1 MDEFNCYVTEF
12 NSESANIHVQSIWND
27 NIYSKY
33 IESIKGRIGYIYT
46 TDPSRDYDKWLD
58 SKTDNNNKDKLNTK
72 KNYGNAYDVIHN
84 TLSIGYTVEE
94 GENVSVSIIPYLEVN
109 DGEYKYKILY
119 DQFTTVLSLN
129 PSEYT
134 TNEIAKNIFNY
145 YVNNKYLTLS
155 YDVDS
160 KINSEVKYEIS
171 RLTEDGKEVVVAS
184 DTWEDINYMGQNIAI
199 IEYIDGSFDKEDVY
213 WLKLWLNKSDEKAKA
228 DFEAPIY
235 VSEVSNYYHRLYDH
249 Y

>member
-12 NSESANIHVQSIWND
+12 NSESADIHVQSIWNG

-33 IESIKGRIGYIYT
+33 IESIKGRIGYIFT
-46 TDPSRDYDKWLD
+46 TDPSLKYKEWLD

-84 TLSIGYTVEE
+84 TLSVGYTVEE
-94 GENVSVSIIPYLEVN
+94 GKNISISIIPYLEVDDDKN
-109 DGEYKYKILY
+109 EGKYKILY

-145 YVNNKYLTLS
+145 YVNDKYLTLS

-160 KINSEVKYEIS
+160 KINSNVYYEIY
-171 RLTEDGKEVVVAS
+171 R
-184 DTWEDINYMGQNIAI
+184 
-199 IEYIDGSFDKEDVY
+199 
-213 WLKLWLNKSDEKAKA
+213 
-228 DFEAPIY
+228 
-235 VSEVSNYYHRLYDH
+235 
-249 Y
+249 